1 MLLEIFNDIPKDSY
15 GVFVG
20 LMITY
25 AILFTLV
32 LNPMNLSTS
41 IVCTLVLYIQGS
53 LILSILGSW
62 LRIDGILLER
72 GSLNNPLHRINQS
85 FVVFYVIL
93 RSCRIAK
100 LDVVHLLLIVFYTG
114 FDLAFPFVVFLSV
127 YSLSSQKPVCLRFSD
142 KHCSRAVVCKC
153 NQNTYHPVV

>member
-1 MLLEIFNDIPKDSY
+1 MLFEIFNDIPKESY

-53 LILSILGSW
+53 LIFSILGSW
-62 LRIDGILLER
+62 LCMDGILLEHW
-72 GSLNNPLHRINQS
+72 SLNKPLHRINQS
-85 FVVFYVIL
+85 FVVFCVIL

-100 LDVVHLLLIVFYTG
+100 LDVVHLLLIVFSTG
-114 FDLAFPFVVFLSV
+114 FALAFPFVVLLSV
-127 YSLSSQKPVCLRFSD
+127 YNLASQKPVAFKDSVT
-142 KHCSRAVVCKC
+142 SVVHA
-153 NQNTYHPVV
+153 Q